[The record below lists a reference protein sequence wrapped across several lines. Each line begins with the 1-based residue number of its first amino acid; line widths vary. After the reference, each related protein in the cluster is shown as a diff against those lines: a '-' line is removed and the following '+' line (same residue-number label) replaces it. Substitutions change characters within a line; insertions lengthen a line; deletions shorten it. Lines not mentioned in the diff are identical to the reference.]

1 MSNNDNLKRLLNQIV
16 ANTQAITNPS
26 EIMPEP
32 PKEEPTKVDTEYKV
46 IPLPKLEEVTKQNT

>member
-26 EIMPEP
+26 EIIPEP
-32 PKEEPTKVDTEYKV
+32 PKEEPSKEGTEYKV
-46 IPLPKLEEVTKQNT
+46 IPLPKLEEVTKSNT